1 MAKPLP
7 IEQRSLPSNAVVI
20 GGGLVGLSCA
30 LSLQQLGIRTTLV
43 DPAPTL
49 QPASWGNAGHLATE
63 QVEPLASSKTLRSFP
78 RRLFWRG
85 GALSLPPRDL
95 PVWLPF
101 ALRFIRSSTSAR
113 FTAGSTAL
121 GSLLRVAIPAWQRLA
136 KVAHVEHLIAEDGH
150 FMVWESPAG
159 AEAGRA
165 AWTSANKGTVTF
177 RDATSEEIAAIAA
190 QMSTRIAG
198 AIRFQGT
205 GRVLDPGELADGLRE
220 ALVRS
225 AGSTRIAHV
234 RKLVTKGSTAAAM
247 LDHGELLHADL
258 IVVAGGVASAALLQ
272 PLGYRVPIV
281 AERGYHIQSATTDWP
296 VGLPPV
302 VFEER
307 SMIVTR
313 FRSGLRAASFV
324 EFGRAQSPADP
335 RKWARLRSHVAALG
349 LHFQEPCSEWFG
361 ARPTLPDYLPAV
373 GRSRRVDNLL
383 YAFGHQHLG
392 LTLAAVTGELIASL
406 ARGEATDIDVTPFD
420 LERFL

>member
-1 MAKPLP
+1 VQMPTD
-7 IEQRSLPSNAVVI
+7 AVVI

-30 LSLQQLGIRTTLV
+30 LNLQQQGIRATLV
-43 DPAPTL
+43 DPAVMPR
-49 QPASWGNAGHLATE
+49 PASWGNAGHLATE

-78 RRLFWRG
+78 RRLFSRG

-95 PVWLPF
+95 SVWLPF
-101 ALRFIRSSTSAR
+101 ALRLIRSSTPAR
-113 FTAGSTAL
+113 FTAGTAAL
-121 GSLLRVAIPAWQRLA
+121 SSLLRVAIPAWQRLA
-136 KVAHVEHLIAEDGH
+136 KAARVEHLIAEDGH
-150 FMVWESPAG
+150 FVVWESPAG
-159 AEAGRA
+159 AAAGRA
-165 AWTSANKGTVTF
+165 AWTQTAKGTASF
-177 RDATSEEIAAIAA
+177 RDATTEEIAALAAQIAA
-190 QMSTRIAG
+190 PIAG

-205 GRVLDPGELADGLRE
+205 GQVLDPGDLADGLSA

-225 AGSTRIAHV
+225 GGSVRTAHV

-247 LDHGELLHADL
+247 LDDGQLLHADL
-258 IVVAGGVASAALLQ
+258 LVIAGGVASATLLQ
-272 PLGYRVPIV
+272 PLGYRVPII
-281 AERGYHIQSATTDWP
+281 AERGYHIQAANTDWP
-296 VGLPPV
+296 LGLPPV

-349 LHFQEPCSEWFG
+349 LHFNDPCSEWLG
-361 ARPTLPDYLPAV
+361 ARPTLPDYLPAI
-373 GRSRRVDNLL
+373 GRSRRVHNLL

-392 LTLAAVTGELIASL
+392 LTLAAVSGELIASL
-406 ARGEATDIDVTPFD
+406 ARGESSGIDVTPFD